1 MINEYVAGG
10 VEVIIFVI
18 DKEMSNFTGTSV
30 VILVDVVNKAIFDSK
45 GKDVVV
51 NEKESKAAAFTNVVV
66 NKMAY
71 GLISK

>member
-30 VILVDVVNKAIFDSK
+30 VILLDTVNKAIFDSK
-45 GKDVVV
+45 GKHVVV
-51 NEKESKAAAFTNVVV
+51 NEMESKEAAVTSVVV
-66 NKMAY
+66 NKMT
-71 GLISK
+71 